1 MAEVAQCL
9 LGKGKAL
16 RSKPKTEKK
25 KKKGTFNIHI
35 LLNKMKNDLTHFGN
49 LF

>member
-25 KKKGTFNIHI
+25 KKKALLTF
-35 LLNKMKNDLTHFGN
+35 TYC
-49 LF
+49 